1 MNKLLVAISLFFS
14 ALISFGQSF
23 HSAPWTIG
31 TNAIFKDS
39 SCFVA
44 WANNAVVQR
53 GFLTIADTTF
63 TSNNSNKVDF
73 GTPQFATGP
82 AEGDGTSVVSLGDGG
97 IATLSF
103 PFVIRD
109 DVGYDFAVFENSF
122 SDNYMELAH
131 VEVSSDGI
139 HFFRFPSVSEQP
151 TAIQLTNFTY
161 SDCRMVNNLAG
172 KYRAGFG
179 TPFDLSD
186 LSDNPLLNK
195 QAITHVKLID
205 VVGSIDVNYGT
216 TDANG
221 SLINDAFPTP
231 FASGGFDLD
240 AVGIIHS
247 TLAYSENLI
256 DVQFFPNPVL
266 DNLNLILDGPA
277 SIEVKD
283 LQNKTIATFHHLNS
297 TIINCSEW
305 ESGCYQVAITKD
317 SQLIYRKIVKL

>member
-1 MNKLLVAISLFFS
+1 
-14 ALISFGQSF
+14 
-23 HSAPWTIG
+23 
-31 TNAIFKDS
+31 
-39 SCFVA
+39 
-44 WANNAVVQR
+44 
-53 GFLTIADTTF
+53 
-63 TSNNSNKVDF
+63 
-73 GTPQFATGP
+73 
-82 AEGDGTSVVSLGDGG
+82 
-97 IATLSF
+97 
-103 PFVIRD
+103 
-109 DVGYDFAVFENSF
+109 
-122 SDNYMELAH
+122 
-131 VEVSSDGI
+131 
-139 HFFRFPSVSEQP
+139 
-151 TAIQLTNFTY
+151 
-161 SDCRMVNNLAG
+161 MVNNLAG
-172 KYRAGFG
+172 KYRAGYG

-205 VVGSIDVNYGT
+205 VVGSIDANYGT

-221 SLINDAFPTP
+221 TLINDAFPTP

-240 AVGIIHS
+240 AVGIIHG

-266 DNLNLILDGPA
+266 NNLNLILDGPA

-305 ESGCYQVAITKD
+305 DSGCYQVAITKD